1 MSEGLLSK
9 IFKSLTPYHKNEG
22 EAQGVS
28 EISATGYEYLSNTI
42 YAITSEKRSLH
53 QEYKEMS
60 QFPEIGDAVDEIVF
74 EAISPDED
82 NQILS
87 LRINDTDLAENEN
100 VVQNLQKEF
109 DYVINKVLDF
119 DTTASDLFRKFYI
132 EGELYAELMVN
143 PEKKE
148 KGLQGVQYLPAYTMK
163 VDWDDNQDPIKFTQ
177 DLTSIVSQSPQKARR
192 SGNEIVFEPAQIA
205 YINSGI
211 VDFQKNLAYSYLERA
226 KVAYRQLKWMENALL
241 VYRITRA
248 PERRVFYID
257 VGKLPKNKADEY
269 IKSLIA
275 RTRNKKIY
283 NPSTGDIDSGKDV
296 MNMEESFYFPTR
308 DNGQGS
314 RVETLPGADNLGQI
328 EDITYFL
335 KKLYKALKIPQLRLT
350 PETPYNPG
358 RSNEV
363 SREEVKFAKW
373 VDKIRGRFLE
383 FIYQVFF
390 THLQLKGLYKQYN
403 LNRTKISIQFNENNA
418 WKELKDL
425 EMYRARIDIMK
436 DLIEFKDDIFPVE
449 FLYRDIMKFSD
460 DKVKEVKEMLK
471 NQATGKA
478 PDAEEEEESPEEDKE
493 AKKNKPLLT
502 GNPNIEKEKI
512 Q

>member
-1 MSEGLLSK
+1 MSELLNK
-9 IFKSLTPYHKNEG
+9 IFRALSPYHKNEG

-28 EISATGYEYLSNTI
+28 EIACQGYDYMAHTI
-42 YAITSEKRSLH
+42 YAITSEKKSLH
-53 QEYKEMS
+53 QEWKEMAM
-60 QFPEIGDAVDEIVF
+60 FPEIADAVDEIVF
-74 EAISPDED
+74 EAIIPDED
-82 NQILS
+82 NQIIS
-87 LRINDTDLAENEN
+87 LKINDVDLAENEN

-109 DYVINKVLDF
+109 DFVINKVLDF
-119 DTTASDLFRKFYI
+119 DTTAGDLFRKFYI

-177 DLTSIVSQSPQKARR
+177 DLTSVAIQSPGQVRR
-192 SGNEIVFEPAQIA
+192 SSNEVVFEPAQIA
-205 YINSGI
+205 YINSGV

-226 KVAYRQLKWMENALL
+226 KVAYRQLKWMENSLL

-275 RTRNKKIY
+275 RTKNKKVY

-296 MNMEESFYFPTR
+296 MSMEESFYFPTR

-314 RVETLPGADNLGQI
+314 RVETLPGATNLGEI
-328 EDITYFL
+328 EDIEYFL
-335 KKLYKALKIPQLRLT
+335 KKLYKAMKIPQLRLQAD
-350 PETPYNPG
+350 TPYNPG

-363 SREEVKFAKW
+363 SREEIKFAKW
-373 VDKIRGRFLE
+373 VNKIRARFLE

-390 THLQLKGLYKQYN
+390 THLQLKGLYKQYS

-425 EMYRARIDIMK
+425 EMSRARIDIFK
-436 DLIEFKDDIFPVE
+436 DLVEFKDDIFPVDY
-449 FLYRDIMKFSD
+449 LYKKIMQFSD
-460 DKVKEVKEMLK
+460 EEIKEIKEQLK
-471 NQATGKA
+471 NQAAGIN
-478 PDAEEEEESPEEDKE
+478 PDEEGEEESPEEDKE
-493 AKKNKPLLT
+493 TQKEKPLLT
-502 GNPNIEKEKI
+502 ANPSVEKDKI